1 MGVHCTNIEKS
12 IMDILRFVNFMIAVP
27 AYMKVHQ
34 VCAQSPFRSE
44 EATGSPGTRVV
55 DGG

>member
-1 MGVHCTNIEKS
+1 
-12 IMDILRFVNFMIAVP
+12 MDILRFISFMIAVP

-44 EATGSPGTRVV
+44 EAIGSPGSGVV